1 MKESL
6 PLVVDLDGTLVKTDT
21 LWEAIFAL
29 VKENIYNLFLLPLW
43 LLKGKAQFKKEIAER
58 VDLDFTIAPYN
69 QPFLEYLKEQ
79 KTQGRHLILATASNI
94 KFANQVAK
102 CLGIFDEVLASDAST
117 NLSGR
122 YKLHAL
128 VSRFGKKGYDYAANS
143 AIDLLIWA
151 EARKGIL
158 VNASRS
164 TRMQAGKLVDVEK
177 IFIVPSPFPAAYFKA
192 FRLHQ
197 WVKNLLIFV
206 PLVLAHRVLESNL
219 LLQAGLAF
227 LSFGLCASSV
237 YLLNDLLDLSS
248 DRHHPIKRHR
258 PLAAG
263 ILPIQDAVLLIP
275 LLLLAAFVSAAW
287 LPPPFL
293 ATLALYYGSTMAYSI
308 KIKQMVLIDV
318 LVLAGLYTIRL
329 LAGGASVGIPL
340 SSWLLAFSMFLF
352 FSLALVKRYSD
363 LLTIRQQNRMHIPGR
378 GYRADDLE
386 TLATFG
392 VSSGYLAVLVMALY
406 INSESV
412 TLLYNQP
419 GALWLV
425 CPLLLY
431 WISRIWILTRRG
443 QMHHDPVIFAI
454 TDPQSYWLC
463 LGGAIILWLAI

>member
-1 MKESL
+1 MTKIL

-29 VKENIYNLFLLPLW
+29 AKQNIFNLFLLPIW
-43 LLKGKAQFKKEIAER
+43 LLKGKAQFKQEIAER
-58 VDLDFTIAPYN
+58 VDLDVTIVPYN
-69 QPFLEYLKEQ
+69 RPFLNYLKEQ
-79 KTQGRHLILATASNI
+79 KAQGRHLILATASNI
-94 KFANQVAK
+94 KFAEQVAK
-102 CLGIFDEVLASDAST
+102 CLGIFDAVVASDAST

-128 VSRFGKKGYDYAANS
+128 VSRYGEKGFDYAANS
-143 AIDLLIWA
+143 AIDLLIWV

-164 TRMQAGKLVDVEK
+164 TQVRAGKLVDIEK
-177 IFIVPSPFPAAYFKA
+177 IFTEPSPFPAAYLNA
-192 FRLHQ
+192 LRLHQ
-197 WVKNLLIFV
+197 WFKNLLIFV
-206 PLVLAHRVLESNL
+206 PLVLAHQVQEPKL

-237 YLLNDLLDLSS
+237 YLLNDLLDLTS

-263 ILPIQDAVLLIP
+263 ILPIQDGVFLIP

-287 LPPPFL
+287 LPPLFL
-293 ATLALYYGSTMAYSI
+293 ATLSLYYGFTLAYSI
-308 KIKQMVLIDV
+308 KLKQMILIDV

-329 LAGGASVGIPL
+329 LAGGAAVSVPL

-363 LLTIRQQNRMHIPGR
+363 LLTIRQQNRTLIPGR
-378 GYRADDLE
+378 GYGVDDID
-386 TLATFG
+386 TLASFG

-412 TLLYNQP
+412 TLLYNRP
-419 GALWLV
+419 ERLWLV

-431 WISRIWILTRRG
+431 WISRIWLLTRRG
-443 QMHHDPVIFAI
+443 QMHHDPVVFAI
-454 TDPQSYWLC
+454 TDRQSYWLC
-463 LGGAIILWLAI
+463 LGGLIILWLAI